1 LKSSAQESPREPYIC
16 RSTAE
21 MGDPGGTPNS
31 GALGSLLVSCIVFD
45 AWDVRRLGN
54 ETEGRVLGCL
64 APSASCVQRLD
75 DSRTSAIRITS
86 RSSLRSSSVR
96 EPRDPGKGVIEVQS
110 QSGHAPPKPRGD
122 DGHEPKQGEKRTKRK
137 KKGRTLG
144 GSGQSRAT
152 SDPRRLDSAPAR
164 VRDRRE
170 PGLRVEP
177 SSWGESRAIRARG
190 RPERLAGSPGSV
202 SRSGGC

>member
-1 LKSSAQESPREPYIC
+1 MLKFRGYPRANSARKETRPPRKVESRKSGRGSEKGRCVEVIRAGVPQGTVHLPVDSRDGRSGWNSQLRCSRVPPRLPH
-16 RSTAE
+16 R
-21 MGDPGGTPNS
+21 
-31 GALGSLLVSCIVFD
+31 FD

-137 KKGRTLG
+137 KK
-144 GSGQSRAT
+144 RA
-152 SDPRRLDSAPAR
+152 DARRLRPKPCHQRSAETRLCAC
-164 VRDRRE
+164 
-170 PGLRVEP
+170 PGE
-177 SSWGESRAIRARG
+177 G
-190 RPERLAGSPGSV
+190 
-202 SRSGGC
+202 